1 MVANVSTNPTEY
13 ANLFKTGCRAFALVQ
28 VSRFA
33 AVWILAVFELRL

>member
-13 ANLFKTGCRAFALVQ
+13 SNLFKTGCRAFALVQ